1 MQTQHIP
8 TSQSTG
14 RIHRTICGADG
25 KKLRANGH
33 TISDEDIRMLE
44 IEEMYEVW
52 VTKLEEGEMSEDHAV
67 MMVTTENGIMT
78 LPVGASVRSISVG
91 VSVS

>member
-14 RIHRTICGADG
+14 RIQRTIFGANG
-25 KKLRANGH
+25 KKLRSKGPM
-33 TISDEDIRMLE
+33 ISDEDIRIPE
-44 IEEMYEVW
+44 IREMYEVW

-67 MMVTTENGIMT
+67 MMVTTEDGIMT
-78 LPVGASVRSISVG
+78 LPVGASVRSISLG